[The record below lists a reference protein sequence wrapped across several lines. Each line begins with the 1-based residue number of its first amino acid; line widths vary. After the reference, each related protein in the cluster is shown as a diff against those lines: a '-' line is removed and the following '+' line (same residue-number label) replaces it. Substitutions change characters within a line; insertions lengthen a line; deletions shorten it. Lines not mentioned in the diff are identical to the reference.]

1 MELELIFRKID
12 FVTRYKEI
20 CANHSDFNNSM
31 KNSDKNMYMAKLKS
45 FDDSVIYISK
55 DKMFKVPFQ
64 IKDFS
69 FDLGLSLKEGVVEA
83 RIFYIKNGEWL
94 IYNRFDFLSEE
105 LDSQFDRDKYNIPA
119 YSSEAELEVI
129 LKEIFSIYADLKQE
143 ILKSE
148 NNLS

>member
-1 MELELIFRKID
+1 
-12 FVTRYKEI
+12 
-20 CANHSDFNNSM
+20 
-31 KNSDKNMYMAKLKS
+31 
-45 FDDSVIYISK
+45 
-55 DKMFKVPFQ
+55 MFKVPFQ